1 MKRYT
6 LDPDLIGLD
15 RFMQLTRNRR
25 MLPSRLELHK
35 QMDECFASLRM
46 SGISSLGDLIRALGS
61 KSKREAFSTQT
72 GLAVEY
78 LVLLKREAGSYLAR
92 PFPLSTFPGIPY
104 EYAEVLKSRGLANTR
119 DFFEKVQMPEQKAQ
133 VSKETGI
140 PVARL
145 KELHALCDLS
155 RITGVGGVF
164 ARVVY
169 EAGIRST
176 REFAISD
183 APEHYRLYMAI
194 IEKYKYAAGH
204 FSEGDI
210 RYCIEYAR
218 VVAEADEI
226 NEILREILGNAPAP

>member
-6 LDPDLIGLD
+6 LDPDLIGLE

-25 MLPSRLELHK
+25 MLPSRVELR
-35 QMDECFASLRM
+35 QEMEERFAALRLA
-46 SGISSLGDLIRALGS
+46 GISSLGELIRSLGS
-61 KSKREAFSTQT
+61 KSKLEAFSAHT

-92 PFPLSTFPGIPY
+92 PFPLSSFPGIPY

-119 DFFEKVQMPEQKAQ
+119 DFFEGVQSGEQETK

-145 KELHALCDLS
+145 KELYALCDLS

-169 EAGIRST
+169 EAGIRSSK
-176 REFAISD
+176 EFAHTD
-183 APEHYRLYMAI
+183 APEHCRLYRAI
-194 IEKYKYAAGH
+194 IDKYKYTAGH
-204 FSEGDI
+204 FSEDDI
-210 RYCIEYAR
+210 RYCIDYAR
-218 VVAEADEI
+218 VLEEADM
-226 NEILREILGNAPAP
+226 NL